1 MLWGLGDV
9 LGGLI
14 GCIVWHPLLHDQSS
28 CRHGRLLHS
37 VDMSILMAL
46 STIASKQKKG
56 TEKTLEKCAQ
66 LLDYLASNSDAMVC
80 YYASDMVMNIYSNA
94 LYLL

>member
-1 MLWGLGDV
+1 
-9 LGGLI
+9 
-14 GCIVWHPLLHDQSS
+14 
-28 CRHGRLLHS
+28 
-37 VDMSILMAL
+37 MAL